1 MRGVCPSG
9 QMSVTFMYCRECPR
23 KSCWDSI
30 TEDMK
35 RFGPRIVLEDGEKNY
50 EEIQLTYVHL
60 HDSR

>member
-35 RFGPRIVLEDGEKNY
+35 RFGPRIVLEDGEKKLRGNPAN
-50 EEIQLTYVHL
+50 LCPPA
-60 HDSR
+60 R